1 MKVEPAKTFEDFN
14 KIVEDERTINPK
26 RLIWRGQSN
35 AKWPLETSLERFLD
49 DEEIPER
56 ESYPFSRFYSIF
68 REAMPF
74 VKKFSGLDFVYE
86 SVDAP
91 IIPYSTFE
99 KIKDH
104 WNDVVLLRHYGFPS
118 FLLDWTRSP
127 WIALYFA
134 FEPANGGEERAI
146 YVHKLKNKEKKH
158 TERRYHIETIDG
170 FANERRH
177 RMQQC
182 WLSCAYEVVNGD
194 EQNIIPYE
202 KAIIETGR
210 ENEFVKITLPSEIRN
225 DILVRLSEYNI
236 NHFTLFENA
245 EAVMR
250 TAALEHF
257 VFNYDNESK
266 NLNPVPVPH
275 QGKTGKN

>member
-118 FLLDWTRSP
+118 F
-127 WIALYFA
+127 
-134 FEPANGGEERAI
+134 
-146 YVHKLKNKEKKH
+146 
-158 TERRYHIETIDG
+158 
-170 FANERRH
+170 
-177 RMQQC
+177 
-182 WLSCAYEVVNGD
+182 
-194 EQNIIPYE
+194 
-202 KAIIETGR
+202 
-210 ENEFVKITLPSEIRN
+210 
-225 DILVRLSEYNI
+225 
-236 NHFTLFENA
+236 FT
-245 EAVMR
+245 
-250 TAALEHF
+250 
-257 VFNYDNESK
+257 
-266 NLNPVPVPH
+266 
-275 QGKTGKN
+275 